1 MSAIVS
7 PIREPLIRG
16 SKTYHQITE
25 DLCAATERAPSM
37 AGGVSGPQADHAA
50 QESFRARADQTAARL
65 SGNEHG
71 LRP

>member
-25 DLCAATERAPSM
+25 DLCAATERAPSL
-37 AGGVSGPQADHAA
+37 AWILAFGAA
-50 QESFRARADQTAARL
+50 TTAL
-65 SGNEHG
+65 SIGMFCIIWTI
-71 LRP
+71 